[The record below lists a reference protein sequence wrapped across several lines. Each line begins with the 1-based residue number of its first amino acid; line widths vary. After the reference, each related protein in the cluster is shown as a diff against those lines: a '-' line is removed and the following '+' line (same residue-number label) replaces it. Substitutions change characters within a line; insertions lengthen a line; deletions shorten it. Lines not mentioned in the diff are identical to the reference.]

1 MKKINFKNI
10 YLTLLLIAVALVFQS
25 CLVSRCRRPQIIG
38 YVYDSITRKPVE
50 NCKVG
55 EVLTDQK
62 GYFQLEELRY
72 SQWTFAGSEAPPL
85 MINEFVDKDGYEKKS
100 IEAYSSHGGGNR
112 KGSSHNAD
120 TIFLKKVLLPSDP
133 K

>member
-1 MKKINFKNI
+1 MEKINFKNI
-10 YLTLLLIAVALVFQS
+10 SLTLLPIAVALVFQS
-25 CLVSRCRRPQIIG
+25 CLLSRCRRPQIIG
-38 YVYDSITRKPVE
+38 YVYDSITREPVE

-55 EVLTDQK
+55 EVLTDQR

-85 MINEFVDKDGYEKKS
+85 MINELVHKDGYQKKS
-100 IEAYSSHGGGNR
+100 IEAYNSYGGGNR
-112 KGSSHNAD
+112 KGSTHNAD
-120 TIFLKKVLLPSDP
+120 TIFLKKAILPSNP